1 MPRKKAVVLRGIHVS
16 VHCPTEERLMVQ
28 LEGLSPDKFR
38 KLAVAL
44 EDYFLVVDDAFKETW
59 VKGRGWKGRG
69 RRVTAKSRVR
79 VLRFSPFPSRF
90 SNILRTVRRNIY
102 CELHKQCVVLEGTQ
116 YGGYKQN
123 IYLLPYR
130 NAPAF
135 MAFIETQNK
144 IIDDLNSKIKEFQAT
159 SYWVDLKEIFKQHKV
174 DASLLNRNWVIRH
187 IQVDAMMLMLE
198 PSTVEQLIEQEYKKM
213 FEKLREEEK
222 RGLELLNRELERQRQ
237 ELVIKAVEN
246 LRQNIQ
252 SIVKRIISQKKLDSK
267 KAKKELARLRNIAV
281 DVGLESLAI
290 SVIDPLTQVVENP
303 ERATELLGK
312 DIPAEID
319 GRIKGLL
326 ESL

>member
-116 YGGYKQN
+116 
-123 IYLLPYR
+123 
-130 NAPAF
+130 
-135 MAFIETQNK
+135 
-144 IIDDLNSKIKEFQAT
+144 
-159 SYWVDLKEIFKQHKV
+159 
-174 DASLLNRNWVIRH
+174 
-187 IQVDAMMLMLE
+187 
-198 PSTVEQLIEQEYKKM
+198 
-213 FEKLREEEK
+213 
-222 RGLELLNRELERQRQ
+222 LELLNRELERQRQ

>member
-1 MPRKKAVVLRGIHVS
+1 
-16 VHCPTEERLMVQ
+16 
-28 LEGLSPDKFR
+28 
-38 KLAVAL
+38 
-44 EDYFLVVDDAFKETW
+44 
-59 VKGRGWKGRG
+59 
-69 RRVTAKSRVR
+69 
-79 VLRFSPFPSRF
+79 
-90 SNILRTVRRNIY
+90 
-102 CELHKQCVVLEGTQ
+102 
-116 YGGYKQN
+116 
-123 IYLLPYR
+123 
-130 NAPAF
+130 

>member
-222 RGLELLNRELERQRQ
+222 RGLELLNRELERQSWVIEMSEKQRERAKRLFKAMQNVGLITSKSNYYGVVWYQASPNQEWVWINKLTEAIAIVDAQ
-237 ELVIKAVEN
+237 ELEN
-246 LRQNIQ
+246 EFNKQRGT
-252 SIVKRIISQKKLDSK
+252 K
-267 KAKKELARLRNIAV
+267 
-281 DVGLESLAI
+281 
-290 SVIDPLTQVVENP
+290 
-303 ERATELLGK
+303 
-312 DIPAEID
+312 
-319 GRIKGLL
+319 
-326 ESL
+326 